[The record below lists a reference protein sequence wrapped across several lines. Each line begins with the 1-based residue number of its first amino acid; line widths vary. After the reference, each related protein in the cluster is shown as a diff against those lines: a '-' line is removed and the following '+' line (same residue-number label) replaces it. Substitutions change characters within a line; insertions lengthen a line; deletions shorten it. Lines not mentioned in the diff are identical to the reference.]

1 MLCIKWLNKANSN
14 FSVYVSSI
22 NRVHTLVEENA
33 INKDYLLDKAVYD
46 YKNPKQALSSGNGYV
61 DILLVLSIVATLG
74 LAIFLLTIFV
84 F

>member
-33 INKDYLLDKAVYD
+33 INKDL
-46 YKNPKQALSSGNGYV
+46 
-61 DILLVLSIVATLG
+61 
-74 LAIFLLTIFV
+74 
-84 F
+84 